1 MATLSVEIGKPKKDG
16 QMKVNVML
24 CHASKRKRI
33 PTNIFLEPGDLTRSG
48 NISNKRK
55 RHLIDDLLDTYRDR
69 IYEAELELTGR
80 KVTVDELANMIIGK
94 EKKEHDFFTFADD
107 WISKSKL
114 KWLPNYNCALNALE
128 KHLGRRTLAFSE
140 ITYDLLD
147 GFCKS
152 LDGLQ
157 RAPSMYIRI
166 IKQLIKEARLRYNT
180 DTNIAIPFTTAD
192 NFKTPKEVTAKKER
206 SIDLATLRKIIAYT
220 GTGRAGLARDC
231 YILSF
236 CMMGINS
243 VDLYSC
249 TTIKGDTITYNRSKT
264 KTRRDDEAY
273 IEVDVHDYL
282 KPLMKKYKG
291 RTRIFDFYTRYA
303 NFQNFNSNL
312 NKGLKTMCEDLGI
325 EKITFYSARHTWA
338 SIARNELHIDKY
350 TIHEAL
356 NHIVDDMAI
365 TDRYIKRD
373 FTLINEANKKVIDF
387 VLGNEKGGAE

>member
-1 MATLSVEIGKPKKDG
+1 MATLSIEIGKPKKDG

-206 SIDLATLRKIIAYT
+206 SIDVATLRKIIAYT
-220 GTGRAGLARDC
+220 GIGRAGLARDC
-231 YILSF
+231 YVLSF

-243 VDLYSC
+243 VDLYTC

-273 IEVDVHDYL
+273 IEVDVHDFL

-291 RTRIFDFYTRYA
+291 RSRIFDFYTRYA

-365 TDRYIKRD
+365 TDRYIKKD

>member
-206 SIDLATLRKIIAYT
+206 SIDVATLRKIIAYT
-220 GTGRAGLARDC
+220 GIGRAGLARDC
-231 YILSF
+231 YVLSF

-273 IEVDVHDYL
+273 IEVDVHDFL

-291 RTRIFDFYTRYA
+291 RSRIFDFYTRYA

-365 TDRYIKRD
+365 TDRYIKKD

>member
-1 MATLSVEIGKPKKDG
+1 MNLRDRLLAYLEYKGIKKAAFEKAAGFSNGFVDK
-16 QMKVNVML
+16 M
-24 CHASKRKRI
+24 
-33 PTNIFLEPGDLTRSG
+33 GDNTRTA
-48 NISNKRK
+48 NLDKISN
-55 RHLIDDLLDTYRDR
+55 
-69 IYEAELELTGR
+69 
-80 KVTVDELANMIIGK
+80 
-94 EKKEHDFFTFADD
+94 FFPSLN
-107 WISKSKL
+107 I
-114 KWLPNYNCALNALE
+114 NC
-128 KHLGRRTLAFSE
+128 
-140 ITYDLLD
+140 YDLLD

-231 YILSF
+231 YVLSF

-273 IEVDVHDYL
+273 IEVDVHNYL

-291 RTRIFDFYTRYA
+291 ESRIFDFYTRYA

-365 TDRYIKRD
+365 TDRYIKKD

>member
-1 MATLSVEIGKPKKDG
+1 MATLSIEIGKPKKDG

-206 SIDLATLRKIIAYT
+206 SIDVATLRKIIAYT
-220 GTGRAGLARDC
+220 GIGRAGLARDC
-231 YILSF
+231 YVLSF

-273 IEVDVHDYL
+273 IEVDVHDFL

-365 TDRYIKRD
+365 TDRYIKKD